1 MIIAIG
7 SDHRG
12 FELKYKISDFLI
24 YKGHDVIDV
33 GTDSSVSTDY
43 PIYASKVAQNIITGK
58 AEMGILLCGSG
69 LGMSM
74 AANRYKGIRA
84 ALCTSREQIISS
96 RHHNN
101 ANILVLPADY
111 FSFELIFQW
120 ITIWLEKTFDGERH
134 KRRIDLLDS

>member
-1 MIIAIG
+1 MIITIG

-12 FELKYKISDFLI
+12 FELKYKVSDLLI
-24 YKGHDVIDV
+24 YMGHDVIDI
-33 GTDSSVSTDY
+33 GTDSSISTDY
-43 PIYASKVAQNIITGK
+43 PIYAEKVAQNIITGK

-101 ANILVLPADY
+101 ANVLVLSAEY
-111 FSFELIFQW
+111 FSFELISQW
-120 ITIWLEKTFDGERH
+120 ITIWLEETFDGERH
-134 KRRIDLLDS
+134 IKRIDLLDS